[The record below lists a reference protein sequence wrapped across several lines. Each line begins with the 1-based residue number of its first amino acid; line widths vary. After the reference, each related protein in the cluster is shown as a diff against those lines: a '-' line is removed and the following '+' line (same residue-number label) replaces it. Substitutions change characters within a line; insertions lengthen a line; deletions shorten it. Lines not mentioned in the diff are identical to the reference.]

1 MTKKIFISSEQ
12 LKDFNEIFRK
22 DMTYGN
28 FKTDQKP
35 GCCSLIRRHRN
46 GKPQVGGVKLT
57 IFKNEDK
64 FFENIFMEKLY
75 SHKTEWSNSQK
86 KALLVE
92 SNYNFRNSL
101 IWANILILKSITK
114 SFILM
119 DKEDKSFSNISIFC
133 EVMVPDHSICDN
145 DLRKE
150 MKKIV

>member
-1 MTKKIFISSEQ
+1 MKFSGKMWLMVI
-12 LKDFNEIFRK
+12 LKL
-22 DMTYGN
+22 T
-28 FKTDQKP
+28 
-35 GCCSLIRRHRN
+35 RN
-46 GKPQVGGVKLT
+46 QGVALLLEDTEMEKPQVGGVKLT

-64 FFENIFMEKLY
+64 FFQNIFMEKFY

-133 EVMVPDHSICDN
+133 EVMIPDHRICDN

>member
-1 MTKKIFISSEQ
+1 MVI
-12 LKDFNEIFRK
+12 LKL
-22 DMTYGN
+22 T
-28 FKTDQKP
+28 
-35 GCCSLIRRHRN
+35 RN
-46 GKPQVGGVKLT
+46 QGVALLLEDTEMEKPQVGGVKLT

-64 FFENIFMEKLY
+64 FFQNIFMEKFY

-133 EVMVPDHSICDN
+133 EVMVPDHRICDN

>member
-1 MTKKIFISSEQ
+1 MKFSGKIWLMVI
-12 LKDFNEIFRK
+12 LKL
-22 DMTYGN
+22 T
-28 FKTDQKP
+28 
-35 GCCSLIRRHRN
+35 RN
-46 GKPQVGGVKLT
+46 QGVALLLEDTEMEKPQVGGVKLT

-64 FFENIFMEKLY
+64 FFQNIFMEKFY

-133 EVMVPDHSICDN
+133 EVMVPDHRICDN

>member
-1 MTKKIFISSEQ
+1 MKFSGKMWLMVI
-12 LKDFNEIFRK
+12 LKL
-22 DMTYGN
+22 T
-28 FKTDQKP
+28 
-35 GCCSLIRRHRN
+35 RN
-46 GKPQVGGVKLT
+46 QGVALLLEDTEMEKPQVGGVKLT

-64 FFENIFMEKLY
+64 FFQNIFMEKFY

-133 EVMVPDHSICDN
+133 EVMVPDHRICDN

>member
-1 MTKKIFISSEQ
+1 MKFSGKMWLMVI
-12 LKDFNEIFRK
+12 LKL
-22 DMTYGN
+22 T
-28 FKTDQKP
+28 
-35 GCCSLIRRHRN
+35 RN
-46 GKPQVGGVKLT
+46 QGVALLLEETEMEKPQVGGVKLT

-64 FFENIFMEKLY
+64 FFQNIFMEKFY

-133 EVMVPDHSICDN
+133 EVMVPDHRICDN